1 MEMKPNDR
9 AFKREMWDNSSIER
23 RASRVKIRDYRGL
36 LAVFVAAALGISLL
50 CSVSGMAIQDLN
62 ESTTAVALQPADI
75 VEAAVSNLNTAGA
88 LTKQA
93 FAELIPTS
101 TPTRPPTITSSPT
114 ATVAPI
120 TPTAFR
126 FPTLSGPTR
135 IRRPRP
141 DATNTPVPP
150 PTRTSTPVPP
160 PTRTPTPLPT
170 RTPVPPTNT
179 PPPTPTY
186 TDIPPPT
193 PTVTEIPPPTPT
205 DTEIP
210 PPPPDTPTVEI
221 PLPITGE
228 ASIP

>member
-101 TPTRPPTITSSPT
+101 TATLRPTQTATS
-114 ATVAPI
+114 TVAPL
-120 TPTAFR
+120 TPTVFK
-126 FPTLSGPTR
+126 FPTVQEPTR
-135 IRRPRP
+135 TRRPRP
-141 DATNTPVPP
+141 DPSNTSVPP
-150 PTRTSTPVPP
+150 PDTPLPP
-160 PTRTPTPLPT
+160 PTRTPTPI
-170 RTPVPPTNT
+170 PPTDT
-179 PPPTPTY
+179 LPPPTATD
-186 TDIPPPT
+186 TDIPPT
-193 PTVTEIPPPTPT
+193 DTDIPPT
-205 DTEIP
+205 DTDIP
-210 PPPPDTPTVEI
+210 PTGIPTVQI
-221 PLPITGE
+221 PDPITE
-228 ASIP
+228 AAPIP